1 MLDQSPLV
9 ANFLQ
14 GLENDVNFIVNQRAI
29 NVSIYLL
36 MGFIQGGWSLF
47 KWSMNH
53 KERSGNILQNVKKA
67 HQRMSN
73 IVLGFSKLDFKL
85 LQIPINNGIDRW

>member
-1 MLDQSPLV
+1 VLDQSPLV

-14 GLENDVNFIVNQRAI
+14 GLGNDVNFIVNQKAM

-36 MGFIQGGWSLF
+36 MGFIQGGRYLF
-47 KWSMNH
+47 KWSMNC
-53 KERSGNILQNVKKA
+53 KERSGKILQNVKKA
-67 HQRMSN
+67 HQRMPN
-73 IVLGFSKLDFKL
+73 IVLGFSKPNLKL